1 MHHLG
6 SDKYSEIGLDDSES
20 KVRFLPNMFDPF
32 LLRLGLSATPWSEY
46 DDGRN
51 QMIVD
56 NFVNLEIKISDIGDD
71 WKTHFKK
78 KKLVFYF
85 GLEDG
90 IKKGILCEFDYVP
103 LDYTPSAE
111 DFQKKERCIQENT
124 AQCS

>member
-1 MHHLG
+1 MIVSHYFIPDLVEYANKKRRDVGNTIIVVDEMHHLG

-56 NFVNLEIKISDIGDD
+56 NFVNLEIK
-71 WKTHFKK
+71 K
-78 KKLVFYF
+78 
-85 GLEDG
+85 
-90 IKKGILCEFDYVP
+90 
-103 LDYTPSAE
+103 
-111 DFQKKERCIQENT
+111 FQT
-124 AQCS
+124 L